1 MTQLSLLIETA
12 ENSKDSLTI
21 AEVQKDKFIA
31 TKKNKVCAIVLNFE
45 RIIGQ
50 NLAVSLLNSAIASNR
65 IAPAYLFAG
74 IDGVGKT
81 LAARIFVSK
90 LLESGNITNHPDV
103 LWVEPTHLHQGALFT
118 LSQLEALGIT
128 RTSKPSTRV
137 EQVREIAQFLSQ
149 SALVG
154 TRKIVVIS
162 DADQMNPS
170 AANALLKTLEE
181 PGSNNCIILI
191 SSQSLLPT
199 IISRCSIVPFRPL
212 CYADFKL
219 VLENLDRTDVLQQ
232 PTVLAMA
239 AGSPGLAIA
248 YDQIYRS
255 LPPKLL
261 ELRPPSAGNSILEA
275 LQVTQEIK
283 MLDLEQQKWLL
294 DFLQHQWWR
303 QYQDSKLVT
312 RVEPAKSAL
321 NKSVSPRLV
330 WDVLLM
336 PLNN

>member
-1 MTQLSLLIETA
+1 MNQLSLLGEIDA
-12 ENSKDSLTI
+12 SVSIPVPPAPISANGNSKQSLDFDQ
-21 AEVQKDKFIA
+21 VVGQGL
-31 TKKNKVCAIVLNFE
+31 AI
-45 RIIGQ
+45 
-50 NLAVSLLNSAIASNR
+50 SLLSSVIASNR

-74 IDGVGKT
+74 IDGIGKT
-81 LAARIFVSK
+81 LTARIFVSK
-90 LLESGNITNHPDV
+90 LLESSNIANHPDV

-118 LSQLEALGIT
+118 FGQLEASGIT
-128 RTSKPSTRV
+128 RTSKPSIRV

-149 SALVG
+149 SALAG
-154 TRKIVVIS
+154 TRKVVVVS
-162 DADQMNPS
+162 DAHQMNPA

-181 PGSNNCIILI
+181 PGSNSCIILL

-199 IISRCSIVPFRPL
+199 IISRCSVVPFRPL
-212 CYADFKL
+212 CPSDLKL
-219 VLENLDRTDVLQQ
+219 VLENLGKTDVLSQ

-239 AGSPGLAIA
+239 AGSPGLAIT

-261 ELRPPSAGNSILEA
+261 ELRSTSAGSSILEA
-275 LQVTQEIK
+275 LQVTKEIK
-283 MLDLEQQKWLL
+283 ELGLEQQRWLL
-294 DFLQHQWWR
+294 DFLQHQWWAH
-303 QYQDSKLVT
+303 YQDGELVAKVEAAKL
-312 RVEPAKSAL
+312 AL

>member
-1 MTQLSLLIETA
+1 MNQLSLLAET
-12 ENSKDSLTI
+12 NNLVSIPTPSVSINNNQNL
-21 AEVQKDKFIA
+21 
-31 TKKNKVCAIVLNFE
+31 NPPLNFD
-45 RIIGQ
+45 RVVGQ
-50 NLAVSLLNSAIASNR
+50 GLAISLLSSAIASNR

-90 LLESGNITNHPDV
+90 LLESGNIANHPDV
-103 LWVEPTHLHQGALFT
+103 LWVEPTYLHQGALFT
-118 LSQLEALGIT
+118 FSQLEASGIT
-128 RTSKPSTRV
+128 RTSKPSIRV

-149 SALVG
+149 SALAG
-154 TRKIVVIS
+154 TRKIVVVN
-162 DADQMNPS
+162 DADQMNPA

-199 IISRCSIVPFRPL
+199 ITSRCSVVPFRLL
-212 CYADFKL
+212 CPGDLKL
-219 VLENLDRTDVLQQ
+219 VLENLGKIDVLSQ

-239 AGSPGLAIA
+239 AGSPGQAQS
-248 YDQIYRS
+248 YNQIHRA

-261 ELRPPSAGNSILEA
+261 DLDPPSAGSSILEA
-275 LQVTQEIK
+275 LQVTKEIK
-283 MLDLEQQKWLL
+283 ELGLDQQRWLL
-294 DFLQHQWWR
+294 DFLQHQWWTHC
-303 QYQDSKLVT
+303 QDRELVAK
-312 RVEPAKSAL
+312 VEAAKSAL

-336 PLNN
+336 P

>member
-1 MTQLSLLIETA
+1 MNQLSLLGEIDASVSISVTPA
-12 ENSKDSLTI
+12 PISANENRKQ
-21 AEVQKDKFIA
+21 A
-31 TKKNKVCAIVLNFE
+31 LNFN
-45 RIIGQ
+45 RVIGQ

-90 LLESGNITNHPDV
+90 LLQSGNIANHPDV
-103 LWVEPTHLHQGALFT
+103 LWVEPTYLHQGALFT
-118 LSQLEALGIT
+118 FGQLEASGIT
-128 RTSKPSTRV
+128 RTSKPSIRV

-149 SALVG
+149 SALAG
-154 TRKIVVIS
+154 TRKVVVVS
-162 DADQMNPS
+162 DAYQMNPA

-199 IISRCSIVPFRPL
+199 ITSRCSAVPFRPL
-212 CYADFKL
+212 CPVDLKL

-248 YDQIYRS
+248 YNEIYQS

-261 ELRPPSAGNSILEA
+261 ELDPPSAGNSILEA
-275 LQVTQEIK
+275 LQVTKEIK
-283 MLDLEQQKWLL
+283 MLDLEQQRWLL
-294 DFLQHQWWR
+294 DFLQHQWWTH
-303 QYQDSKLVT
+303 YQDGRLVA
-312 RVEPAKSAL
+312 RVEAAKSAL
-321 NKSVSPRLV
+321 NKSVSLRLV